1 MSTNITRS
9 MTVGVFR
16 TRDQAQRAI
25 ADLRTLGFTDDKIGI
40 VAKHEGNGDFGID
53 NDPTHSRWEEGT
65 AIGAATGAA
74 AGVGLGLAV
83 VAGLMTPVGPL
94 IAGGA
99 LMGLLASAGAG
110 ATVGTIFG
118 GLIGLGV
125 SEEDASFYDSEIK
138 SGRYLVTV
146 EAGHRTEEVE
156 SVFERSG
163 GYNRLTPESI
173 RSGGSDDST
182 SGPRHRPQG
191 LDVLTATDRPVF
203 P

>member
-1 MSTNITRS
+1 MSTKSITRS

-16 TRDQAQRAI
+16 TRDQAQQAV
-25 ADLRTLGFTDDKIGI
+25 AALRQFGFTDDLIGI
-40 VAKHEGNGDFGID
+40 VAKHDGSESFGID

-99 LMGLLASAGAG
+99 LMGLLASAGTG
-110 ATVGTIFG
+110 ATIGTLFG
-118 GLIGLGV
+118 GLIGLGI
-125 SEEDASFYDSEIK
+125 SEEDATFYESEIQN
-138 SGRYLVTV
+138 GRYLVTV
-146 EAGHRTEEVE
+146 EAGKRSADAEA
-156 SVFERSG
+156 VFERYE
-163 GYNRLTPESI
+163 GYNRLTADAIPSSRVEAQEPAHH
-173 RSGGSDDST
+173 RSHDMGRS
-182 SGPRHRPQG
+182 SG
-191 LDVLTATDRPVF
+191 TDRPVY